1 MSNAKPASIES
12 CLQAARDCLQYESK
26 ALAAL
31 ESRLNG
37 DFSNVVELIRNHPGK
52 VVTCGVG
59 KSGLI
64 AQKVASTLC
73 STGTPAVFLHA
84 AEAQHGD
91 LGIYQPGDPTLLF
104 SKSGST
110 AELVFLLPI
119 LKEFK
124 SPIIAIVG
132 NTRSEIARQADF
144 VLDGSVCREAD
155 PLGLVPTSSALVAL
169 AWGDA
174 LASALMVANHFRG
187 EDFVRFH
194 PAGQLGKNL
203 SLNVRDVMRKAD
215 EVAWISAETTLRE
228 IVMAMSRHPQ
238 GACCVVDEN
247 HRLIGL
253 ITDGDIRRLL
263 EKVDD
268 FREIRAHQF
277 MTRNPLTIRD
287 DAPLAEALRLMED
300 RPSQISVL
308 PVIDSEQGQCIGLL
322 RIHDAYQPH
331 WRK

>member
-1 MSNAKPASIES
+1 MSTSKSASFES
-12 CLQAARDCLQYESK
+12 CLQAARECLQRESS

-31 ESRLNG
+31 ESRVNG
-37 DFSNVVELIRNHPGK
+37 DFSKIVQLLQSHAGK
-52 VVTCGVG
+52 VVTCGLG

-64 AQKVASTLC
+64 AQKVAATFC
-73 STGTPAVFLHA
+73 STGTSSVFLHA
-84 AEAQHGD
+84 GEARHGD

-110 AELVFLLPI
+110 AELVLLMPI
-119 LKEFK
+119 LKEFN

-144 VLDGSVCREAD
+144 VLDGSVAREAD

-174 LASALMVANHFRG
+174 LATALMVANGFRG
-187 EDFVRFH
+187 EDFARFH
-194 PAGQLGKNL
+194 PSGQLGKNL
-203 SLNVRDVMRKAD
+203 LLNVRDVMRKEE
-215 EVAWISAETTLRE
+215 EVAWIGPDTTLRE
-228 IVMAMSRHPQ
+228 AVMAMSRHPQ

-247 HRLIGL
+247 RNLIGL

-263 EKVDD
+263 EKEDD
-268 FREIRAHQF
+268 FREIQAHQF
-277 MTRNPLTIRD
+277 MTRNPLTVRD
-287 DAPLAEALRLMED
+287 DAPLADAIKLMED

-308 PVIDSEQGQCIGLL
+308 PVMDITQGRCTGLL

-331 WRK
+331 WR